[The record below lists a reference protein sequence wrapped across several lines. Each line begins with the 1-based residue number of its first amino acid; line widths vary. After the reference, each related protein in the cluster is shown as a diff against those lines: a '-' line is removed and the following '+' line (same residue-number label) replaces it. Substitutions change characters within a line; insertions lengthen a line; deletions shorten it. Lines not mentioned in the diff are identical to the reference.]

1 MFLKISGAG
10 QQLPGCPAPWLQ
22 TWFLILPDTLT
33 PPQLLIYKHLFIV
46 KLTNLSSVNL
56 NRCTEKIAYW
66 KQSNTH
72 KWCRHMKFSLIN
84 YIETHQKVVV
94 VSYFSEWRWQ
104 KQHYVILQIQLLI
117 DTLLKLQK
125 SVWHRLISVVSND
138 SANKYNNAKS
148 NRAIRKPI
156 VSEH

>member
-1 MFLKISGAG
+1 
-10 QQLPGCPAPWLQ
+10 
-22 TWFLILPDTLT
+22 
-33 PPQLLIYKHLFIV
+33 
-46 KLTNLSSVNL
+46 
-56 NRCTEKIAYW
+56 
-66 KQSNTH
+66 
-72 KWCRHMKFSLIN
+72 MKFSLIN